1 MTYASIELFSAM
13 NEFIYYGRAKALED
27 YFEKRF
33 TKRKESDEKYDP
45 VIFRI

>member
-27 YFEKRF
+27 YLKTF
-33 TKRKESDEKYDP
+33 Y
-45 VIFRI
+45 